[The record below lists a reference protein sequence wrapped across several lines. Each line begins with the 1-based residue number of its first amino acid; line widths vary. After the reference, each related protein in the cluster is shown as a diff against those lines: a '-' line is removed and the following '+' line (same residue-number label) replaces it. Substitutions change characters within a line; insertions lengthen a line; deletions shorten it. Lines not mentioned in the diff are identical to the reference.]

1 MNFGMIMLNQS
12 TNTTQNYATWIR
24 ILLSFILKLKMFM
37 KTLLMMLK
45 NNLIYEIMKSIDH
58 CLLENKV
65 LSLYEL
71 IAKQWNLALQ

>member
-58 CLLENKV
+58 CFQENKV

-71 IAKQWNLALQ
+71 LAKQWNLALQ

>member
-58 CLLENKV
+58 CFQENKV

-71 IAKQWNLALQ
+71 LAKQ